1 VDRCALFVDA
11 GYLLADGAMAACGT
25 RGRESVSWDYAGLLQ
40 FLSTLAAERSGPALL
55 RCYWYEVA
63 VEGRRTP
70 DHEALA
76 DLPGLKLR
84 LGRMRPG
91 RREGVDTE
99 INRDL
104 STLARNHA
112 ISDAVIVSAEEDLV
126 PVIADVQD
134 LGVRVTLAHIAVDG
148 NWTIS
153 RLLRQE
159 CDAIIEISGAQLG
172 PYVSLAASAGA
183 QYDDQYPAVRQCPPV
198 INGHVQPVER
208 PPAIYAASAPAY
220 RHEPAAPAQPPPSPK
235 PQPALPARRELTATP
250 SYAAPA
256 SAQAGN
262 AEEGQPPGQ
271 LVQPQL
277 YAAPTPALAAQ
288 GPALTAQAPL
298 AQAVPPAPAQPVA
311 AETPAVPA
319 TATLAGATAAAHA
332 EGLAFGNSVACD
344 QPALWLE
351 AVLARKPRMPS
362 DLEARLLQGSALP
375 IDFLLHDEVRHALR
389 RGFWDALERSRR

>member
-1 VDRCALFVDA
+1 MERCALFVDA

-25 RGRESVSWDYAGLLQ
+25 RGREAVSWDYAGLLQ
-40 FLSTLAAERSGPALL
+40 FLCTLAAERSGSALL

-63 VEGRRTP
+63 AEGRRTP
-70 DHEALA
+70 DHEVLA

-104 STLARNHA
+104 SALARNRA

-126 PVIADVQD
+126 PAISDVQD
-134 LGVRVTLAHIAVDG
+134 LGVRVMLAHIAVDG

-159 CDAIIEISGAQLG
+159 CDAIIEVSGAQLG
-172 PYVSLAASAGA
+172 PYVSLISGAGA
-183 QYDDQYPAVRQCPPV
+183 RGGQYPAARPGAPAA
-198 INGHVQPVER
+198 NGHTPPAES
-208 PPAIYAASAPAY
+208 PPAIYTAPAPALAY
-220 RHEPAAPAQPPPSPK
+220 RHEPAAQAPLGVPPNRPPN
-235 PQPALPARRELTATP
+235 LPARRELTAA
-250 SYAAPA
+250 SAYAAPP
-256 SAQAGN
+256 QAG
-262 AEEGQPPGQ
+262 GMGDRPPGQ
-271 LVQPQL
+271 VAAPQL
-277 YAAPTPALAAQ
+277 YAAPAPALAAQ
-288 GPALTAQAPL
+288 AP
-298 AQAVPPAPAQPVA
+298 VSPPASPAA
-311 AETPAVPA
+311 AAPARAAP
-319 TATLAGATAAAHA
+319 TLADATAAAHA
-332 EGLAFGNSVACD
+332 EGLEFGNSVARN

>member
-25 RGRESVSWDYAGLLQ
+25 RQRESVSWDYAGLLQ
-40 FLSTLAAERSGPALL
+40 FLCALAGERCGPELL

-104 STLARNHA
+104 STLARNRA

-126 PVIADVQD
+126 HVISDVQD
-134 LGVRVTLAHIAVDG
+134 LGVRVTLAHITVDG

-153 RLLRQE
+153 RMLRQE
-159 CDAIIEISGAQLG
+159 CDAIIEIGGAQLG
-172 PYVSLAASAGA
+172 PYVSPAAGA
-183 QYDDQYPAVRQCPPV
+183 GLADRPAVRSGAPV
-198 INGHVQPVER
+198 VNGNAAALER
-208 PPAIYAASAPAY
+208 PPAIYTAPARAHAY
-220 RHEPAAPAQPPPSPK
+220 QEPGPPAQPGQPG
-235 PQPALPARRELTATP
+235 PQPSVPARRELTAKP
-250 SYAAPA
+250 SYAAPPGGRT
-256 SAQAGN
+256 S
-262 AEEGQPPGQ
+262 GQP
-271 LVQPQL
+271 VPQL
-277 YAAPTPALAAQ
+277 YAAPAPALAAQ
-288 GPALTAQAPL
+288 SPSL
-298 AQAVPPAPAQPVA
+298 APAAQPAAVA
-311 AETPAVPA
+311 HSAAPP
-319 TATLAGATAAAHA
+319 TATLAEATAAAHA
-332 EGLAFGNSVACD
+332 EGLEFGGSVARD
-344 QPALWLE
+344 APALWLE

-362 DLEARLLQGSALP
+362 DLEARLLQGSALA

-389 RGFWDALERSRR
+389 RGFWDALERARRSPGG

>member
-40 FLSTLAAERSGPALL
+40 FLSTVAAERCGSALL

-104 STLARNHA
+104 STLARNQA

-134 LGVRVTLAHIAVDG
+134 LGVRVTLAHITVDG

-159 CDAIIEISGAQLG
+159 CDALIEISGAQLG
-172 PYVSLAASAGA
+172 PYVSLVGGAGG
-183 QYDDQYPAVRQCPPV
+183 QYNDQHPAVRPGPPV
-198 INGHVQPVER
+198 VNGHVQPVER
-208 PPAIYAASAPAY
+208 PPAIYTASAPAY
-220 RHEPAAPAQPPPSPK
+220 RHEPAAPAQPSPAPNPQPSP
-235 PQPALPARRELTATP
+235 PARRELTAAP
-250 SYAAPA
+250 AYAAPA
-256 SAQAGN
+256 QAGS
-262 AEEGQPPGQ
+262 AEGQPSGH
-271 LVQPQL
+271 VIQPQL

-298 AQAVPPAPAQPVA
+298 AQAVPPAPQQPVA
-311 AETPAVPA
+311 AETPAVPVA
-319 TATLAGATAAAHA
+319 ATLAGATAAAHA
-332 EGLAFGNSVACD
+332 EGLAFGNSVARD

>member
-11 GYLLADGAMAACGT
+11 GYLLADGAMAVHGT

-40 FLSTLAAERSGPALL
+40 FLSALAAERCGPALL

-126 PVIADVQD
+126 HVITDVQD
-134 LGVRVTLAHIAVDG
+134 LGVRVTLAHITVDG

-172 PYVSLAASAGA
+172 PYVSLIASVGT
-183 QYDDQYPAVRQCPPV
+183 QYGDQHPAVRPGAPIV
-198 INGHVQPVER
+198 NGHVQAVEG
-208 PPAIYAASAPAY
+208 PPAIYTASAPAPTY
-220 RHEPAAPAQPPPSPK
+220 RHEPVTQTQPSPPPG
-235 PQPALPARRELTATP
+235 PQPSLQPSLPARRELTA
-250 SYAAPA
+250 AAPQA
-256 SAQAGN
+256 SPPPAG
-262 AEEGQPPGQ
+262 GTGGRPPGQ
-271 LVQPQL
+271 LVHPQL
-277 YAAPTPALAAQ
+277 YAAPTLAAQ
-288 GPALTAQAPL
+288 APRLAAQTPVPAAPAPTAAER
-298 AQAVPPAPAQPVA
+298 PPASGA
-311 AETPAVPA
+311 
-319 TATLAGATAAAHA
+319 ATLADATVAAHA
-332 EGLAFGNSVACD
+332 EGLDFGNSVARA

-389 RGFWDALERSRR
+389 RGFWDALERSRRQRQ